1 MFKKFSLLSALFYL
15 CFSITS
21 AQEVKAPEKAPEKA
35 PIKKYWTHSS
45 GLGVVI
51 TSGNSET
58 TTANLSHSSIWEKEN
73 NKLSI
78 SLNGAYGVRE
88 TVNATGDK
96 HNDEFVANINELVQY
111 NRKFSDSFYWFVSEG
126 VEIDKIIN
134 LEYRLT
140 VGPGLGYSALKRETV
155 KLDFELGA
163 VYINQ
168 KYEDINSEDNV
179 SARVAEKFNWKIST
193 TSNLWFNVE
202 ALFNLE
208 ESEDYRI
215 NAELGVDVK
224 INQNW
229 MIRSTITDKYNN
241 AAIDPTE
248 KNDIIFMTSIVYKY

>member
-1 MFKKFSLLSALFYL
+1 MFKKLPLFLSIFYV
-15 CFSITS
+15 CFSFTI
-21 AQEVKAPEKAPEKA
+21 AQEAKAPEKAPEK
-35 PIKKYWTHSS
+35 KYWVHSS

-58 TTANLSHSSIWEKEN
+58 TTANLSHSSIWEKEK

-88 TVNATGDK
+88 TVNAAGDK
-96 HNDEFVANINELVQY
+96 HNDEFVANINEKVQF
-111 NRKFSDSFYWFVSEG
+111 NRKFSDLFYWFISEG

-140 VGPGLGYSALKRETV
+140 VGPGLGYTALKKE
-155 KLDFELGA
+155 KLTLDLEIGA
-163 VYINQ
+163 VYIDQ
-168 KYEDINSEDNV
+168 KYEDVDSEDNV
-179 SARVAEKFNWKIST
+179 SGRIAEKFTWKISPS
-193 TSNLWFNVE
+193 SNLWFNTE

-208 ESEDYRI
+208 DSDDYRI
-215 NAELGVDVK
+215 ISELGVDVK

-241 AAIDPTE
+241 VAPKPTE
-248 KNDIIFMTSIVYKY
+248 KNDIIFMTSIVFKY